1 MVTSKTPEWPFLEYF
16 TKVSIDMTEAT
27 TKSDVQIILGLKE
40 GKGFEQV
47 LQPTLL
53 VGTLNGHSLETDRI
67 ESCPTP
73 QYATNLVWETNKVV
87 LRRMR
92 SEQASLKLE
101 CFAFKENEGR
111 ERIGYVLLNIR
122 SAQVLSKYGDLSPK
136 ASWYKL
142 LGLRSDLKIQKPEL
156 LLALR
161 VEDRKDTNLAPAAEL
176 RNLMIDKD
184 VILES
189 DKIIPYLHPDEQL
202 IQLGPVDTCC
212 ELFILS
218 ITAVCT
224 EHLHLLLPEYLNK
237 CSTVRFLYQVLEN
250 DVELTPFKTESGKFH
265 FVPEKV
271 VVRIRSSLSVLKQYL
286 QLKPDLLIHLKHESN
301 VVAES
306 SVNLQSLVPAD
317 SLQEFLRCTASAST
331 TLNEQ
336 CFLIK
341 QNSKPIE
348 NQHQKSYLDL
358 QLKLQY
364 IGSGTNMSL
373 NSDAAVN
380 SNSVSS
386 IRINCY
392 EESVNNIDQRCPEI
406 ESHRNPSGDFG
417 KPSLKNIPGEVRC
430 TTECKNINKQSVEC
444 FKHQMDKVTCSRS
457 CCDAMF
463 SVNKNHV
470 KGVGSYHCYCLRI
483 SLVAVTLVSETLCG
497 REIEFRFYHPRT
509 EVISTAYATMPVL
522 SNEKVK
528 LQDIVCQFHLIS
540 APDEIK
546 QLLQSFPLKISIY
559 DTNRDDELSLLVL
572 DVKPL
577 FHQEKSECQYKLS
590 LLDTDRNKIA
600 DIDIILK
607 LEDRGPHC
615 ILKKETIDKNLG
627 PPILDDSLAYKIVD
641 ELETWKE
648 RQKEMFKDVLK
659 KKEDRHLNMLSEEW
673 RMQKEN
679 LELKL
684 AYSVEQCKTLA
695 NSLNSA
701 TEDLRKRRLKS
712 LENETRLI
720 KANED
725 LQCRYKNKLQEL
737 QDTLHATRN
746 DLTTKVAKLEE
757 KKVALEAQVEIL
769 SYENENLKSS
779 ISKQMDELKIYQK
792 GSLTQDQTAS
802 LLQEVKILEEKLD
815 NAQKGKEFFR
825 EQWGKAVRELHR
837 MKVDYQETMQV
848 QIKNSREELM
858 SADLAEILSAD
869 RKALNNDQMLLNE
882 LQKEI
887 DVIKP
892 KQSFAPKE
900 AYNQIFTTA
909 EDVCYNVPCKSN
921 KTVYDKSKEYSERLQ
936 ALRGEHESLLKTGNY
951 TDDDVVIKKLDA
963 EIRLLMS
970 R

>member
-1 MVTSKTPEWPFLEYF
+1 MTAYLNHGERKRDVAVYLPDLLFFTEYF

-161 VEDRKDTNLAPAAEL
+161 VEDRKDTNLAPAAE
-176 RNLMIDKD
+176 
-184 VILES
+184 
-189 DKIIPYLHPDEQL
+189 
-202 IQLGPVDTCC
+202 
-212 ELFILS
+212 
-218 ITAVCT
+218 
-224 EHLHLLLPEYLNK
+224 
-237 CSTVRFLYQVLEN
+237 
-250 DVELTPFKTESGKFH
+250 
-265 FVPEKV
+265 
-271 VVRIRSSLSVLKQYL
+271 
-286 QLKPDLLIHLKHESN
+286 
-301 VVAES
+301 
-306 SVNLQSLVPAD
+306 
-317 SLQEFLRCTASAST
+317 
-331 TLNEQ
+331 
-336 CFLIK
+336 
-341 QNSKPIE
+341 
-348 NQHQKSYLDL
+348 
-358 QLKLQY
+358 
-364 IGSGTNMSL
+364 
-373 NSDAAVN
+373 
-380 SNSVSS
+380 
-386 IRINCY
+386 
-392 EESVNNIDQRCPEI
+392 RCPEI

>member
-1 MVTSKTPEWPFLEYF
+1 
-16 TKVSIDMTEAT
+16 MTEA
-27 TKSDVQIILGLKE
+27 TKSDVQIILSIKE

-53 VGTLNGHSLETDRI
+53 IGTLNGHSLETDRI
-67 ESCPTP
+67 EPCPTP
-73 QYATNLVWETNKVV
+73 QYATDLVWETNKMV

-101 CFAFKENEGR
+101 CFAFKENDGR
-111 ERIGYVLLNIR
+111 ERIGYVLLNVR
-122 SAQVLSKYGDLSPK
+122 SALVLSKCGDLNPK
-136 ASWYKL
+136 AAWHKL
-142 LGLRSDLKIQKPEL
+142 LGLRSDLKAQKPEL

-161 VEDRKDTNLAPAAEL
+161 VEDRKDINLNPTVEL

-189 DKIIPYLHPDEQL
+189 DEIIPYLHPDEQL
-202 IQLGPVDTCC
+202 IQLGPLNTCC

-218 ITAVCT
+218 ITTMCI
-224 EHLHLLLPEYLNK
+224 ENLHLLLPECLNK
-237 CSTVRFLYQVLEN
+237 RSTVRFLYRVLEN
-250 DVELTPFKTESGKFH
+250 DVELEPLKTESGKSH
-265 FVPEKV
+265 FVSEKV

-286 QLKPDLLIHLKHESN
+286 QLKPYLLIYLKHESN
-301 VVAES
+301 VIAES

-317 SLQEFLRCTASAST
+317 SLQEFLKCTANAST
-331 TLNEQ
+331 TLHEQ

-341 QNSKPIE
+341 QGSTEKPIE

-364 IGSGTNMSL
+364 IGSRTNIL
-373 NSDAAVN
+373 VNSDTAIN
-380 SNSVSS
+380 SNNCVSS
-386 IRINCY
+386 TRINY
-392 EESVNNIDQRCPEI
+392 NEESINNVDQRCPEM

-417 KPSLKNIPGEVRC
+417 KFSVQNLPGEVKC
-430 TTECKNINKQSVEC
+430 TTECKNINKQPVDC
-444 FKHQMDKVTCSRS
+444 QCCKHQTDKVTYSRLCDGMLCS
-457 CCDAMF
+457 
-463 SVNKNHV
+463 NKNHI

-483 SLVAVTLVSETLCG
+483 SLVAITLASETLSG
-497 REIEFRFYHPRT
+497 REIEFRFHHPKT
-509 EVISTAYATMPVL
+509 EIMSTAYAKMPDL
-522 SNEKVK
+522 SDKKVK
-528 LQDIVCQFHLIS
+528 LQDIVCQFHFIS

-546 QLLQSFPLKISIY
+546 QLLQSFPPKISIY
-559 DTNRDDELSLLVL
+559 DTNEGDELSLLVL

-577 FHQEKSECQYKLS
+577 FHQEKSECQYKLF
-590 LLDTDRNKIA
+590 LFDRDRNKIA
-600 DIDIILK
+600 DMDIILK
-607 LEDRGPHC
+607 LEDRGLHC

-641 ELETWKE
+641 ELETWKD
-648 RQKEMFKDVLK
+648 RQKEMFKAELK
-659 KKEDRHLNMLSEEW
+659 RKEERYLNMLSEEW
-673 RMQKEN
+673 RIQREN
-679 LELKL
+679 LESKL

-695 NSLNSA
+695 NSLNNA

-720 KANED
+720 KTNED
-725 LQCRYKNKLQEL
+725 LQWRYETKLQEL
-737 QDTLHATRN
+737 KDILQATQS
-746 DLTTKVAKLEE
+746 DLTTKIVKLEE
-757 KKVALEAQVEIL
+757 KKLALEAQVEIL

-779 ISKQMDELKIYQK
+779 ISKQMNELQMYQK

-837 MKVDYQETMQV
+837 MKVDYQQAMQV

-869 RKALNNDQMLLNE
+869 RRALNNDQILLNE

-892 KQSFAPKE
+892 KQLFAPE
-900 AYNQIFTTA
+900 ETYNQIFTTA
-909 EDVCYNVPCKSN
+909 DDICYDIPCNSN
-921 KTVYDKSKEYSERLQ
+921 KTVYDKSEEYNERLR
-936 ALRGEHESLLKTGNY
+936 ALREERESLLRTGNY
-951 TDDDVVIKKLDA
+951 TADDVVIKKLNA
-963 EIRLLMS
+963 EIRSLLVS